1 MYFLLLSFLKL
12 NELLQRVCIQLGLYL
27 KARSVG
33 NFVFYIENKLPDI
46 VRAG

>member
-1 MYFLLLSFLKL
+1 MYFLLKSFLKL
-12 NELLQRVCIQLGLYL
+12 NKLLQRVYIQSGLYL

-33 NFVFYIENKLPDI
+33 IFVFYIENKLPDI